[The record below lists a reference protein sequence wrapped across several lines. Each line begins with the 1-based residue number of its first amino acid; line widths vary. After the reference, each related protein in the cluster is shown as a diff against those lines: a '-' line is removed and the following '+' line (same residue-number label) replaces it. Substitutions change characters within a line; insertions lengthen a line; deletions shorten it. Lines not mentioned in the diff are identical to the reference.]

1 MGKDNP
7 LAEYLALAEKK
18 TGLSRNKLLAIGGT
32 AGDSITITITI
43 TITWSI
49 TIIITNILIII
60 IISRCC
66 SGGWI
71 CSSASLRSHR
81 LSLPSIL
88 FCQVDILYCC
98 KNRFYHSFLITIS
111 SISIMITTLHLIQGP
126 GEQTERRGAQ
136 VFNKNLLNLFRG
148 TMHKLLFNL
157 VILLNS
163 IILGIRLYWLTWN
176 YDWPP
181 SNTFP
186 EYMPPFVIHRANK
199 LHEMIFALQDWLS
212 YIQEPPLTSG
222 GSPTGWSSASSMSL
236 SSSQITWSLCITII
250 FIINK
255 LIQIIMLFDH

>member
-1 MGKDNP
+1 MHGHHHQHHRYDLYRKVGKDNP

-32 AGDSITITITI
+32 AGDNIT
-43 TITWSI
+43 
-49 TIIITNILIII
+49 ITNILIII

-88 FCQVDILYCC
+88 FCQVGI
-98 KNRFYHSFLITIS
+98 FTIS
-111 SISIMITTLHLIQGP
+111 STFIMITTLHLIQGP

-163 IILGIRLYWLTWN
+163 IIHGKRL
-176 YDWPP
+176 
-181 SNTFP
+181 
-186 EYMPPFVIHRANK
+186 
-199 LHEMIFALQDWLS
+199 
-212 YIQEPPLTSG
+212 
-222 GSPTGWSSASSMSL
+222 
-236 SSSQITWSLCITII
+236 C
-250 FIINK
+250 
-255 LIQIIMLFDH
+255 

>member
-1 MGKDNP
+1 MRGNDFRYQGSCGGTIGCSGEKSNSLLKGFQHHHLLLLYQQVGKDNP

-163 IILGIRLYWLTWN
+163 IIHGEFVLVDLKLWLT
-176 YDWPP
+176 
-181 SNTFP
+181 T
-186 EYMPPFVIHRANK
+186 
-199 LHEMIFALQDWLS
+199 Q
-212 YIQEPPLTSG
+212 
-222 GSPTGWSSASSMSL
+222 
-236 SSSQITWSLCITII
+236 
-250 FIINK
+250 
-255 LIQIIMLFDH
+255 